1 MVLLLLHLIELTVSD
16 VARLSVGAHY
26 PLDHLML
33 RHYSSQW
40 AKNNCVSS
48 VFFRLIA

>member
-1 MVLLLLHLIELTVSD
+1 MVLLLLLLMELAVGD
-16 VARLSVGAHY
+16 AARLSGAHY
-26 PLDHLML
+26 PLDHVML